1 MHQPKVAAVII
12 HWNRCKL
19 LEQFLPFLMA
29 STYPNLEV
37 YVADNASTDDT
48 IPFLE
53 AHYPSVKIIRLDK
66 NYGYAGGYNEALK
79 HVKADYYVL
88 INNDIE
94 VTPGWVEPVI
104 AEMQKD
110 TTIAACQPKL
120 LQYHHKDMFEYAGA
134 AGGMMDSLGY
144 VFCRGRIFEVDEVDK
159 HQYQETTEIFWASGA
174 CLFIRAEA
182 FHEVGGFDKHFFAH
196 MEEVDMCWRLQQRGY
211 RIMAVPT
218 SEVYH
223 VGGGTLSKQS
233 PQKTYLN
240 FKNSLCMLFKNLPVS
255 KLIWLIPIRS
265 CLDLLSSI
273 FFLMNGLPLHSWA
286 IHRAHADFFFN
297 LGKWISLRKEAQ
309 LQIKTY
315 DLKGTFAGSIV
326 YQHFVKKVRYYSELF

>member
-29 STYPNLEV
+29 STYTNLEV

-53 AHYPSVKIIRLDK
+53 DHYPSIKIIRLDK

-79 HVKADYYVL
+79 QVKADYYVL

-94 VTPGWVEPVI
+94 VTPGWIEPVI
-104 AEMQKD
+104 AEMQKNSR
-110 TTIAACQPKL
+110 IAACQPKL
-120 LQYHHKDMFEYAGA
+120 LQYHHKDKFEYAGA

-159 HQYQETTEIFWASGA
+159 HQYQNTTEIFWASGA
-174 CLFIRAEA
+174 CFFIKADA
-182 FHEVGGFDKHFFAH
+182 FHEVDGFDKHFFAH

-211 RIMAVPT
+211 RILAVPA
-218 SEVYH
+218 SVVYH

-240 FKNSLCMLFKNLPVS
+240 FKNSLCMLFKNLPAT
-255 KLIWLIPIRS
+255 KLIWLIPLRS
-265 CLDLLSSI
+265 CLDLLSSG
-273 FFLMNGLPLHSWA
+273 FFLMNGLPRHSWA

-297 LGKWISLRKEAQ
+297 MGHWLKQRRVAQ
-309 LQIKTY
+309 KQVTSHELHGLY
-315 DLKGTFAGSIV
+315 KGSVVF
-326 YQHFVKKVRYYSELF
+326 QHFVKNIKYYSELF

>member
-29 STYPNLEV
+29 STYTNLEV

-53 AHYPSVKIIRLDK
+53 AHYPTVKIIRLDK

-104 AEMQKD
+104 VEMQKNSN
-110 TTIAACQPKL
+110 IAACQPKL
-120 LQYHHKDMFEYAGA
+120 LQYHHKDKFEYAGA

-196 MEEVDMCWRLQQRGY
+196 MEEVDMCWRLQQSGY
-211 RIMAVPT
+211 KIMAVPA
-218 SEVYH
+218 SEIYH

-240 FKNSLCMLFKNLPVS
+240 FKNSLCMLFKNLPTS
-255 KLIWLIPIRS
+255 KLIWLIPVRS

-273 FFLMNGLPLHSWA
+273 FFLMNALPKHSWA

-297 LGKWISLRKEAQ
+297 IGQWIRLRKEAQ
-309 LQIKTY
+309 AQIKTY
-315 DLKGTFAGSIV
+315 DLKGTFKGSIV
-326 YQHFVKKVRYYSELF
+326 YQHFIKKVRYYSELF

>member
-53 AHYPSVKIIRLDK
+53 THYPTVKIIRLDK

-104 AEMQKD
+104 AEMLKD
-110 TTIAACQPKL
+110 SNIAACQPKL
-120 LQYHHKDMFEYAGA
+120 LQYHHKDKFEYAGA

-315 DLKGTFAGSIV
+315 DLKGTFSGSIV

>member
-29 STYPNLEV
+29 STYTNLEV

-53 AHYPSVKIIRLDK
+53 AHYPAVKIIRLDK

-79 HVKADYYVL
+79 YVKADYYVL

-104 AEMQKD
+104 AEMQKSSN
-110 TTIAACQPKL
+110 IAACQPKL
-120 LQYHHKDMFEYAGA
+120 LQYHHKDKFEYAGA
-134 AGGMMDSLGY
+134 AGGMMDNLGY

-159 HQYQETTEIFWASGA
+159 HQYQDTTEIFWASGA

-211 RIMAVPT
+211 RIMAVPA

-240 FKNSLCMLFKNLPVS
+240 FKNSLCMLFKNLPAS
-255 KLIWLIPIRS
+255 KLIWLIPLRS
-265 CLDLLSSI
+265 FLDLLSSI
-273 FFLMNGLPLHSWA
+273 FFLMNALPQHSWA

-297 LGKWISLRKEAQ
+297 IGQWYKLRKEAQ
-309 LQIKTY
+309 AQVTTHDLHGTY
-315 DLKGTFAGSIV
+315 KGSIV
-326 YQHFVKKVRYYSELF
+326 YQHFIKRIRYYSELF

>member
-29 STYPNLEV
+29 STYANLEV

-53 AHYPSVKIIRLDK
+53 AHYPAVKIIRLDK

-94 VTPGWVEPVI
+94 VTPSWIEPVI

-110 TTIAACQPKL
+110 SNIAACQPKL
-120 LQYHHKDMFEYAGA
+120 LQYHHKDKFEYAGA

-159 HQYQETTEIFWASGA
+159 HQYQDTTEIFWASGA

-211 RIMAVPT
+211 RIMAVPA

-240 FKNSLCMLFKNLPVS
+240 FKNSLCMLFKNLPAS
-255 KLIWLIPIRS
+255 KLIWLIPLRS
-265 CLDLLSSI
+265 FLDLLSSV
-273 FFLMNGLPLHSWA
+273 FFLMNALPQHSWA

-297 LGKWISLRKEAQ
+297 LGQWFRLRKEAQ
-309 LQIKTY
+309 AQVTTHDLHGTY
-315 DLKGTFAGSIV
+315 KGSVV
-326 YQHFVKKVRYYSELF
+326 YQHFIKRIKYYSELF

>member
-29 STYPNLEV
+29 STYTNLEV

-94 VTPGWVEPVI
+94 VTQGWVEPVI
-104 AEMQKD
+104 AEVQKD
-110 TTIAACQPKL
+110 SKIAACQPKL
-120 LQYHHKDMFEYAGA
+120 LQYHHKEKFEYAGA

-159 HQYQETTEIFWASGA
+159 HQYQDTTEIFWASGA

-211 RIMAVPT
+211 RVMAVPA

-240 FKNSLCMLFKNLPVS
+240 FKNSLCMLFKNLPAS

-273 FFLMNGLPLHSWA
+273 FFLMNALPQHSWA

-297 LGKWISLRKEAQ
+297 LGQWFRLRKETQAQ
-309 LQIKTY
+309 VTTHDLHGTY
-315 DLKGTFAGSIV
+315 KGSIV
-326 YQHFVKKVRYYSELF
+326 YQHFIKKVKYYSELF

>member
-53 AHYPSVKIIRLDK
+53 AHYPTVKIIRLDK

-79 HVKADYYVL
+79 QVKADYYVL

-94 VTPGWVEPVI
+94 VTPGWIEPVI
-104 AEMQKD
+104 AEMQKYSD
-110 TTIAACQPKL
+110 IAACQPKL
-120 LQYHHKDMFEYAGA
+120 LQYHHKDKFEYAGA

-144 VFCRGRIFEVDEVDK
+144 VFCRGRIFEVDEFDK
-159 HQYQETTEIFWASGA
+159 HQYQDTTEIFWASGA
-174 CLFIRAEA
+174 CLFIRADV
-182 FHEVGGFDKHFFAH
+182 FQ
-196 MEEVDMCWRLQQRGY
+196 EEVDMCWRLQQRGY
-211 RIMAVPT
+211 RIMAVPA

-240 FKNSLCMLFKNLPVS
+240 FKNSLCMMFKNLPAS
-255 KLIWLIPIRS
+255 KLIWLIPLRS
-265 CLDLLSSI
+265 FLDLLSSI
-273 FFLMNGLPLHSWA
+273 FFLMNALPQHSWA

-297 LGKWISLRKEAQ
+297 IGQWMRLRKEAQ
-309 LQIKTY
+309 SHITTHELRGTY
-315 DLKGTFAGSIV
+315 NGSIV
-326 YQHFVKKVRYYSELF
+326 YQHFIKKVKYYSELF